1 MFKKVFQF
9 YFGKILTFMMKSEEN
24 YLKAR
29 STVMPIVIFS
39 PESGGRQKTSNVRA
53 DIIIH
58 GNMTL

>member
-1 MFKKVFQF
+1 M
-9 YFGKILTFMMKSEEN
+9 IESEEH

-39 PESGGRQKTSNVRA
+39 PESGGRQKTSSVRA